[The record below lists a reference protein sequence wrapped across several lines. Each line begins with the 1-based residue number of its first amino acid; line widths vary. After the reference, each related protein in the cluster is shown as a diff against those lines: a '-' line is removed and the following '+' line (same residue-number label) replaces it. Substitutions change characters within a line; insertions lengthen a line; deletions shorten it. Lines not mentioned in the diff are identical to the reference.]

1 MANQKILAQKKG
13 VIEEERFKAQLQ
25 RLRETAH
32 DLNQPLMTLLSN
44 IDLMGMDKDNPE
56 KHAQYV
62 EKIEQAGH
70 RIANTVKKIQSI
82 CDYDTNPYLFDSP
95 VRDLDKK

>member
-1 MANQKILAQKKG
+1 MANQKILQHKKA
-13 VIEEERFKAQLQ
+13 VTEEEQFRTQLQ
-25 RLRETAH
+25 MLRETAH

-62 EKIEQAGH
+62 EKIEQAGR
-70 RIANTVKKIQSI
+70 RIADTVKKIQSI
-82 CDYDTNPYLFDSP
+82 CYYDTNPYLFDSP
-95 VRDLDKK
+95 IRDPDKR

>member
-1 MANQKILAQKKG
+1 LAHQKILQHKK
-13 VIEEERFKAQLQ
+13 VVTEEEQFRAQLQ
-25 RLRETAH
+25 MLKEAAH

-62 EKIEQAGH
+62 EKIEKAGL

-95 VRDLDKK
+95 TGGLDKR

>member
-1 MANQKILAQKKG
+1 LANQKILAQKKE
-13 VIEEERFKAQLQ
+13 VIEEEQFRAQLQ
-25 RLRETAH
+25 MLRETAH

-82 CDYDTNPYLFDSP
+82 CDHDTNPYLFDSS
-95 VRDLDKK
+95 VKGLDKK

>member
-1 MANQKILAQKKG
+1 MANQKILAQKKE
-13 VIEEERFKAQLQ
+13 VIEEEQFRAQLQ
-25 RLRETAH
+25 MLRETAH

-62 EKIEQAGH
+62 EKIEQAGR
-70 RIANTVKKIQSI
+70 RIANTVKKIQRI
-82 CDYDTNPYLFDSP
+82 CDHDTNPYLFDSS
-95 VRDLDKK
+95 VKGLDKK

>member
-1 MANQKILAQKKG
+1 MANQKILQHKK
-13 VIEEERFKAQLQ
+13 VVTEEERFEAQLQ
-25 RLRETAH
+25 MLRETAH

-62 EKIEQAGH
+62 EKIELAGR
-70 RIANTVKKIQSI
+70 RIADTVKKIQSI
-82 CDYDTNPYLFDSP
+82 CDYDTNPYLFYSP
-95 VRDLDKK
+95 IRDTDKR

>member
-1 MANQKILAQKKG
+1 
-13 VIEEERFKAQLQ
+13 
-25 RLRETAH
+25 
-32 DLNQPLMTLLSN
+32 MTLLSN

-82 CDYDTNPYLFDSP
+82 CDYDTNPYLFDSS
-95 VRDLDKK
+95 VKGLDKK